1 MTSEY
6 ILLAFFKNYKI
17 NSNTTLFILIAQF
30 NIKSTKGCLFFK
42 ILSSKRL
49 IKFLLITQKCP
60 IKFKHL
66 IFSQEETKL
75 NNVILSFK
83 QCVWSFLTVRVG
95 ADCHTPVTRISVCVH
110 RPVQVLQEVSL
121 WAIWKN
127 KNLTQQR
134 HELNAFKPDVTVTWL
149 ETER

>member
-42 ILSSKRL
+42 ILSRKRL

-83 QCVWSFLTVRVG
+83 LCVLG
-95 ADCHTPVTRISVCVH
+95 LAVTLLWPALVCVH